1 MITKLFL
8 ALKKWALPLVIVYAL
23 ALTIGSLI
31 HLGNIPDL
39 GFDFD
44 DKIYHFVAYFIF
56 TFLVYNYGVS
66 KEITNSIGKSAILVI
81 VYGIIIEVL
90 QSILTSYRTF
100 DFYDAIANAL
110 GVILAVVVLMYI
122 DKLKLKINE

>member
-39 GFDFD
+39 GSDFD

-56 TFLVYNYGVS
+56 TFLIYNYGVS

-110 GVILAVVVLMYI
+110 GVILAVVVLIYI